1 VETTR
6 LLSDGGMIDTIIMFL
21 RRNTKKKNGEGYE
34 CWTLVES
41 IRTARGPRQRIVATI
56 GKLPGLDREER
67 IGWDEIGRILSGKPR
82 PEAELFSQPEDPPSW
97 ATVNLSG
104 VSVERLRRFG
114 DVYLGLLLWNRLG
127 FAEFCKEQ
135 MPSGREEI
143 PWSIVA
149 AVLVLARFCAPS
161 SELQIAESW
170 YDKTALDDMLGVRS
184 DKVSEDRLYRA
195 LDALLPH
202 KDELC
207 RHLQQR
213 YGELFGCSFDFMFY
227 DITSTYFEGS
237 AKANPQAKRGYSRD
251 GRPDCPQVC
260 IGLVTTREGLPLAFE
275 VFDGNR
281 VDVTTTQEMVQIMEA
296 KYGKANRVWVMDRG
310 MVSEDN
316 LEYLRS
322 TGARYLV
329 GTPKSFLKK
338 FEHQLL
344 EQNWEKVQLGV
355 DVKLCRSPEGTEE
368 TFVLCRSAGRKEKEN
383 AILNRFV
390 NSLETRLLKLVG
402 QAQAGKA
409 KDRQKVDRRIGRLL
423 ERNSRAASLFSV
435 EVTETGTGKEARLS
449 INIKKNEDRYQWALE
464 TGGSYI
470 LRTNW
475 GETDPKTLWNTYIQ
489 LTEVEDSFRTE
500 KYDLGM
506 RPIFHHKQDRT
517 QAHILVC
524 FLALTMWRT
533 LQQWMKASG
542 LGTAPR
548 KLLEELR
555 ELKSLDVLL
564 PTREKTIRLR
574 MVATPARELKVLLQR
589 MKILIPNRPKM
600 IENVVE
606 KMA

>member
-1 VETTR
+1 MI
-6 LLSDGGMIDTIIMFL
+6 SGGGLMNTVIMFL
-21 RRNTKKKNGEGYE
+21 RRNRKRKGGVDYE

-41 IRTARGPRQRIVATI
+41 VRTARGPRQRVVATI

-67 IGWDEIGRILSGKPR
+67 VGWDEIGRLLSGKPR
-82 PEAELFSQPEDPPSW
+82 VSPGLFDQPEDPPAW

-104 VSVERLRRFG
+104 VSVERLRHFG
-114 DVYLGLLLWNRLG
+114 DVYLGLLLWMRLG

-143 PWSIVA
+143 PWSIMV

-170 YDKTALDDMLGVRS
+170 YEKTALDDLLGVPG

-195 LDALLPH
+195 LDALLPY
-202 KDELC
+202 KDKMC
-207 RHLQQR
+207 RHLQKR
-213 YGELFGCSFDFMFY
+213 YGELFGCRFDFLFY

-237 AKANPQAKRGYSRD
+237 AKGNPQAKRGYSRD

-260 IGLVTTREGLPLAFE
+260 IGLVATREGLPIAFE
-275 VFDGNR
+275 IFDGNR
-281 VDVTTTQEMVQIMEA
+281 PDVTTTREMVDILEA
-296 KYGKANRVWVMDRG
+296 KYGKANRIWVVDRG
-310 MVSEDN
+310 MVSEGN

-329 GTPKSFLKK
+329 GTPKSLLKK
-338 FEHQLL
+338 FERQLL
-344 EQNWEKVQLGV
+344 EQSWEKVEPGV
-355 DVKLCRSPEGTEE
+355 EVKLCRSPEGMDE
-368 TFVLCRSAGRKEKEN
+368 TFVLCRSVGRKEKEN

-390 NSLETRLLKLVG
+390 NSLETRLLKLFG
-402 QAQAGKA
+402 QAQAGKIR
-409 KDRQKVDRRIGRLL
+409 DRQKVERQIGRLL

-449 INIKKNEDRYQWALE
+449 LKVTKNEERYRWALE

-475 GETDPKTLWNTYIQ
+475 GETDPKTLWSTYIQ
-489 LTEVEDSFRTE
+489 LTEVEDSFRTG
-500 KYDLGM
+500 KYDLNM
-506 RPIFHHKQDRT
+506 RPIFHHTQDRT

-524 FLALTMWRT
+524 FLALTLWRT
-533 LQQWMKASG
+533 LQQWMKVSG

-555 ELKSLDVLL
+555 ELRSLDVLL
-564 PTREKTIRLR
+564 PTREKTLRLR
-574 MVATPARELKVLLQR
+574 MVATPSRELKVLLQR
-589 MKILIPNRPKM
+589 MKILIPNRPKR

>member
-1 VETTR
+1 
-6 LLSDGGMIDTIIMFL
+6 M
-21 RRNTKKKNGEGYE
+21 
-34 CWTLVES
+34 
-41 IRTARGPRQRIVATI
+41 
-56 GKLPGLDREER
+56 
-67 IGWDEIGRILSGKPR
+67 
-82 PEAELFSQPEDPPSW
+82 
-97 ATVNLSG
+97 
-104 VSVERLRRFG
+104 
-114 DVYLGLLLWNRLG
+114 
-127 FAEFCKEQ
+127 
-135 MPSGREEI
+135 
-143 PWSIVA
+143 A
-149 AVLVLARFCAPS
+149 ALLVLARFCAPS

-170 YDKTALDDMLGVRS
+170 FEKSALDDLLGVPV
-184 DKVSEDRLYRA
+184 DKINDDRLYRA

-202 KDELC
+202 KDALC
-207 RHLQQR
+207 RHLQNR
-213 YGELFGCSFDFMFY
+213 YGELFGSTFDFLFY

-237 AKANPQAKRGYSRD
+237 AKGNPQAQRGYSRD

-260 IGLVTTREGLPLAFE
+260 IGLVTTREGLPIAYE

-281 VDVTTTQEMVQIMEA
+281 TDVTTTQEMVEIMET
-296 KYGKANRVWVMDRG
+296 KYGKAGRVWVMDRG

-329 GTPKSFLKK
+329 GTPKSMLKK
-338 FEHQLL
+338 FDRQLL
-344 EQNWEKVQLGV
+344 EQDWETVQNGV
-355 DVKLCRSPEGTEE
+355 EVKICPSPEGADE

-390 NSLETRLLKLVG
+390 ARLEASLNKLVE
-402 QAQAGKA
+402 QAKAGKL
-409 KDRQKVDRRIGRLL
+409 KDRQKVERRIGRLL
-423 ERNSRAASLFSV
+423 EQNSRAAALFTV
-435 EVTETGTGKEARLS
+435 DVTEGSDKKLR
-449 INIKKNEDRYQWALE
+449 IVMRKNEQRYKKALDS
-464 TGGSYI
+464 GGSYI

-475 GETDPKTLWNTYIQ
+475 SEVDPKTLWDTYIK

-500 KYDLGM
+500 KHDLGM
-506 RPIFHHKQDRT
+506 RPIFHRKQDRT

-524 FLALTMWRT
+524 FLALAMWRT

-548 KLLEELR
+548 KLIEELR

-574 MVATPARELKVLLQR
+574 MVATPEKHLKVLLQR
-589 MKILIPNRPKM
+589 MKLIIPNRPKV